1 MTSPVLAKIYDN
13 PISKSLYQNLLEK
26 LGNLGPH
33 KVEPKQTSLHITN
46 GKRAFLGVYARSN
59 GLLLSIVGDHMLT
72 SPRFKKVEQLSKSRY
87 HYDILITEQNDI
99 DSELMK
105 WIEASYRL

>member
-1 MTSPVLAKIYDN
+1 MTSTVLAKIYNN
-13 PISKSLYQNLLEK
+13 PSSKILYQNLLK
-26 LGNLGPH
+26 KIDNLGPH
-33 KVEPKQTSLHITN
+33 DVEPKQTSLHITN

-87 HYDILITEQNDI
+87 HYDILITQQDDI
-99 DSELMK
+99 DSELIE
-105 WIEASYRL
+105 WIKASYLL